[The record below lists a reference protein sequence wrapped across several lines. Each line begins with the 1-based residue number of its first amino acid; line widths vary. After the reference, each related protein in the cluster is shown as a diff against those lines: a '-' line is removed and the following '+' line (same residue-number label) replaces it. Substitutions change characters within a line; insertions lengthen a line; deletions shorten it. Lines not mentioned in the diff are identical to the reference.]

1 MPKKTK
7 HPRLVSQTRKNKD
20 GRVRTYYFYDMRHA
34 GQKRIPLGTDYDE
47 AIAKWHELHHDKP
60 RTIGRVQQ
68 AINDWRE
75 HVLPTYTNED
85 TKDDYGRQLKRIEEV
100 FGNALWE
107 EVDLPALVQY
117 LKLRKAKTQG
127 NREMS
132 VFSIVWNHARLH
144 GMTTMPWPATG
155 VKDWKNAEKAREFE
169 VTDALFDAVYREADQ
184 MLRDCMDLSTAT
196 GMRLT
201 DCRTVLLPQGDK
213 LRLKASKTG
222 KRADFDITL
231 SEVLPKLIERRRAI
245 PASHMM
251 LLSTPDGFPV
261 SAGMLRR
268 AYDRARELATN
279 RPENRLIRSAL
290 LKMYLRDMRKRA
302 ADLTETDDAASELL
316 QHSSKAVTRKHY
328 ISRATNL
335 KPVR

>member
-7 HPRLVSQTRKNKD
+7 HPRLVSQTRRNKD
-20 GRVRTYYFYDMRHA
+20 GRVRVYYFYDMRHV

-47 AIAKWHELHHDKP
+47 AIAKWDELHNNKP
-60 RTIGRVQQ
+60 RTIGRVAE
-68 AINDWRE
+68 AINDWRT
-75 HVLPTYTNED
+75 HILPTYTNPD
-85 TKDDYGRQLKRIEEV
+85 TKDDYARQLGKIEEV
-100 FGNALWE
+100 FANALWE
-107 EVDLPALVQY
+107 EVDLPALARY

-132 VFSIVWNHARLH
+132 VFSIIWNHARKV
-144 GMTTMPWPATG
+144 GMTRLPWPATG
-155 VKDWKNAEKAREFE
+155 VKDWKNKEQAREFE
-169 VTDALFDAVYREADQ
+169 VTDALFDAVYKEADQ

-222 KRADFDITL
+222 KRADFDLTL
-231 SEVLPKLIERRRAI
+231 SEVLPQLVERRRAI
-245 PASHMM
+245 PASHLM

-268 AYDRARELATN
+268 AYDRARELAASK
-279 RPENRLIRSAL
+279 PENRLIATAIK
-290 LKMYLRDMRKRA
+290 KMVLRDMRKRA
-302 ADLTETDDAASELL
+302 ADLTDTDDAASELL

-328 ISRATNL
+328 TSRATNL

>member
-1 MPKKTK
+1 MPKITK
-7 HPRLVSQTRKNKD
+7 HPRLVSQTRRNKD
-20 GRVRTYYFYDMRHA
+20 GRVRVYYFYDMRHV

-47 AIAKWHELHHDKP
+47 AIAKWDELHNQKP
-60 RTIGRVQQ
+60 RAIGRVQE
-68 AINDWRE
+68 AINDWRQ
-75 HVLPTYTNED
+75 HVLPTYTNAD
-85 TKDDYGRQLKRIEEV
+85 TRDDYTRQLKNIEGV
-100 FGNALWE
+100 FGSMLWE
-107 EVDLPALVQY
+107 DVELRHLREY
-117 LKLRKAKTQG
+117 LKRRAAKTQA
-127 NREMS
+127 NREMA
-132 VFSIVWNHARLH
+132 VFSIVWNHARKE
-144 GMTTMPWPATG
+144 GMTRLPWPATG
-155 VKDWKNAEKAREFE
+155 VKNWRNEEQPREFE

-213 LRLKASKTG
+213 LHLKASKTG

-261 SAGMLRR
+261 TPRMLRT
-268 AYDRARELATN
+268 AYDRAREKAAA
-279 RPENRLIRSAL
+279 RPQNKLIRAAL

-302 ADLTETDDAASELL
+302 SDLAETEDEASGLL
-316 QHSSKAVTRKHY
+316 QHSSKAVTTKHY
-328 ISRATNL
+328 RARATVL

>member
-7 HPRLVSQTRKNKD
+7 HPRLVSQTRRNKD
-20 GRVRTYYFYDMRHA
+20 GRVRVYYFYDMRHE
-34 GQKRIPLGTDYDE
+34 GKKRIPLGTDYDE
-47 AIAKWHELHHDKP
+47 AIAKWDELHNNRP
-60 RTIGRVQQ
+60 LTIGRVQE
-68 AINDWRE
+68 AINDWRT
-75 HVLPTYTNED
+75 HILPTYTNPD
-85 TKDDYGRQLKRIEEV
+85 TKDDYARQLVRIERA
-100 FGNALWE
+100 FGKMLWE
-107 EVDLPALVQY
+107 DVELPMLSAY
-117 LKLRKAKTQG
+117 LRERKAKTQG

-132 VFSIVWNHARLH
+132 VFSIIWNHARKA
-144 GMTTMPWPATG
+144 GMTRLQWPATG
-155 VKDWKNAEKAREFE
+155 VKDWKNTEKAREFE

-231 SEVLPKLIERRRAI
+231 SEVLPQLVERRIAI
-245 PASHMM
+245 PASHLM

-261 SAGMLRR
+261 TARMLRTS
-268 AYDRARELATN
+268 YDRARELAAS
-279 RPENRLIRSAL
+279 RPENRLIAQAL
-290 LKMYLRDMRKRA
+290 KKMYLRDMRKRA
-302 ADLTETDDAASELL
+302 ADLTDTDDAASELL
-316 QHSSKAVTRKHY
+316 QHSSKAVTAKHY
-328 ISRATNL
+328 RTRATNL

>member
-7 HPRLVSQTRKNKD
+7 HPRLVSQTRRNKD
-20 GRVRTYYFYDMRHA
+20 GRVRVYYFYDMRHV

-47 AIAKWHELHHDKP
+47 AIAKWDELHNNKP
-60 RTIGRVQQ
+60 RAVGRVQE
-68 AINDWRE
+68 AITDWRE
-75 HVLPTYTNED
+75 HVLPNYNNDD
-85 TKDDYGRQLKRIEEV
+85 TRDDYARQLKRIEGV
-100 FGNALWE
+100 FGQMFWE
-107 EVDLPALVQY
+107 EVELPHLRQY
-117 LKLRKAKTQG
+117 LQASKAKIQA

-132 VFSIVWNHARLH
+132 VFSIVWNHARKV
-144 GMTTMPWPATG
+144 GMTNLPWPATG
-155 VKDWKNAEKAREFE
+155 VKNWKNPESAREFE

-201 DCRTVLLPQGDK
+201 DCRTVLMPQGDK

-231 SEVLPKLIERRRAI
+231 SEVLPKLVERRRAI

-261 SAGMLRR
+261 TARMLRTS
-268 AYDRARELATN
+268 YDRARELAAS
-279 RPENRLIRSAL
+279 RPENRLIAPAIK
-290 LKMYLRDMRKRA
+290 KMILRDMRKRA
-302 ADLTETDDAASELL
+302 SDLAETDDEASGLL
-316 QHSSKAVTRKHY
+316 QHSSKAVTAKHY
-328 ISRATNL
+328 RTRATNL